1 MATNSN
7 ILSFT
12 YDGSPVFYTLNTVL
26 GVQHNE
32 TSASTASTLAEYTLG
47 KDISPLISMR
57 RLLNNMG
64 AKGHITSISAIP
76 TVSASSDMS
85 MMFAFNESLS
95 AIDITSLE
103 ELHKDNQILFN
114 SIMKNDYDKVKRIT
128 NAMYKKLV

>member
-57 RLLNNMG
+57 RLLNNMEP
-64 AKGHITSISAIP
+64 KDIS
-76 TVSASSDMS
+76 
-85 MMFAFNESLS
+85 L
-95 AIDITSLE
+95 
-103 ELHKDNQILFN
+103 LFRQFQPFRHLP
-114 SIMKNDYDKVKRIT
+114 ICQ
-128 NAMYKKLV
+128 